1 MAGGT
6 LYICATPIGNLSDI
20 TLRVLDVLARVDFIA
35 AEDTRQTR
43 KLLSH
48 YDISANMISYHEHN
62 KHEAGERILQLLGEG
77 KDVAL
82 VTDSGMP
89 GISDPGED
97 ICAAVIERRLNLQV
111 VPGPSASLTALVL
124 SGLSTARFAFEGFLP
139 RRGQE
144 RAQRLEQLAAEPRTM
159 VIYESPQRVVQ
170 TLEDLG
176 QTLGESRRCSLSREL
191 TKKFEETIRG
201 TIGEVLA
208 QLQDREIRGECVLVV
223 EGRGDGEDSDEP
235 GDLLETRPQL
245 QAMVREYAKVLV
257 SQGASRRDA
266 AKEIAEAL
274 GCPWRGIYKL
284 IARTERGEHE

>member
-1 MAGGT
+1 M
-6 LYICATPIGNLSDI
+6 
-20 TLRVLDVLARVDFIA
+20 
-35 AEDTRQTR
+35 
-43 KLLSH
+43 
-48 YDISANMISYHEHN
+48 
-62 KHEAGERILQLLGEG
+62 
-77 KDVAL
+77 
-82 VTDSGMP
+82 TDSGMP

-97 ICAAVIERRLNLQV
+97 ICAAVIERGLNLQV

-176 QTLGESRRCSLSREL
+176 QTLGVRRCSLLRL

-208 QLQDREIRGECVLVV
+208 QLG
-223 EGRGDGEDSDEP
+223 
-235 GDLLETRPQL
+235 
-245 QAMVREYAKVLV
+245 
-257 SQGASRRDA
+257 
-266 AKEIAEAL
+266 
-274 GCPWRGIYKL
+274 
-284 IARTERGEHE
+284 

>member
-223 EGRGDGEDSDEP
+223 EGRGDGEDSDES

-274 GCPWRGIYKL
+274 GCRWRRIYRL